1 MGKERGRYI
10 RCTGGRISLLI
21 FFFISQDCQA
31 ALEGRAI
38 VNLQMSNTFAAF
50 VDMND
55 CLKVLYEMKY
65 TLYVLL

>member
-1 MGKERGRYI
+1 MYSVL
-10 RCTGGRISLLI
+10 RCSNSSNAVLHRFLLI
-21 FFFISQDCQA
+21 GHCFLSQDSQA

-55 CLKVLYEMKY
+55 CLKV
-65 TLYVLL
+65 